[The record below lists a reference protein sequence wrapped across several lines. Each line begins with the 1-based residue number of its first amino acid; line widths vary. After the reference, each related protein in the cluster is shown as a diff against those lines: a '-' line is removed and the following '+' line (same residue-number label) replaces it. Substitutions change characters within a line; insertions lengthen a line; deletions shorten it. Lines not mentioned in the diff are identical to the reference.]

1 MFSFQPLFSLNAM
14 PHCIVHYSRPLASR
28 IPPAQLIQTV
38 YASAL
43 ASGLFQGKD
52 IKTRALAFEDYQT
65 GEQQQDFI
73 HVEVRLLSGRTL
85 EQRTALSRH
94 VMDALLA
101 LGQQD
106 ISLTVQISEME
117 RDSYSKHVS

>member
-1 MFSFQPLFSLNAM
+1 MFSFALPLTHTM
-14 PHCIVHYSRPLASR
+14 PHCIIHYARPLASR
-28 IPPAQLIQTV
+28 VPPEQLVQTV

-52 IKTRALAFEDYQT
+52 IKTRALAFENYQT

-117 RDSYSKHVS
+117 RNSYSKHVS